1 MSKKASIQ
9 TKIKVTIGI
18 ELSYMLS
25 VVSLGLDPD
34 SNIS

>member
-9 TKIKVTIGI
+9 TKNKMAIGI

-25 VVSLGLDPD
+25 AVSLGPDPD